1 MVTIHFEAGVDW
13 FVNKYI
19 NLRANLFRTRY
30 ENQIAYSVANSNLS
44 TNLYTLITGGVE
56 SEALVSYKN
65 ISGFAN
71 FSYNK
76 RINEFIQDRTISI
89 NKTETTWVPSHTANA
104 GITWTDQKF
113 MTSLSVERQGAV
125 YRRNSDLGPVDPL
138 FGNNTSIPPY
148 NYNYPVYR
156 PKTVA
161 PWISFNFRFMYKW
174 NDKLEMG
181 LNIMNLLNS
190 YQTLAKNNNYP
201 FDYVREGRRFL
212 FDVTATF

>member
-1 MVTIHFEAGVDW
+1 
-13 FVNKYI
+13 
-19 NLRANLFRTRY
+19 
-30 ENQIAYSVANSNLS
+30 VANNNLS
-44 TNLYTLITGGVE
+44 TNLYTLITGGAE
-56 SEALVSYKN
+56 TEALVSYKN

-76 RINEFIQDRTISI
+76 RINEYIQDRTISI
-89 NKTETTWVPSHTANA
+89 NKTQTTWVPSHTANA

-138 FGNNTSIPPY
+138 FGNNTNIPPY
-148 NYNYPVYR
+148 DYNYPVYR
-156 PKTVA
+156 PKTVPA
-161 PWISFNFRFMYKW
+161 WISVNFRFMYKW

-181 LNIMNLLNS
+181 LNIFNLFNS

-201 FDYVREGRRFL
+201 FDYLREGRRFM